1 MRKKNNKLSLIQ
13 ISRAIAIFFV
23 LIGHANGLFYEMF
36 DYDWFNISQWNRT
49 GGVDFF
55 FVVSGFMIYYL
66 YFKNKGN
73 QLKAKEFLLK
83 RLIRIFPLY
92 WLMLFATI
100 ALLYLFPGIHS
111 ENTISLAV
119 FLQNVFLFTTN
130 PLLDV
135 TWSLS
140 YILFFYLVFTSY
152 LFKPEIMKYV
162 IMTWLSTILLT
173 QLISDSNFFL
183 FSVNHI
189 EIFLGCFAAYLVT
202 NIKVRFERTL
212 LMVGLNG
219 FLFLWLNNIY
229 TFLELN
235 ILFMY
240 SVFSMMIILGV
251 TAMDLKRSRKIPTIL
266 SLLGDASY
274 SVYICHGPVIQFYL
288 LLLSKFRIYEQTG
301 LFVYMSFIIFI
312 TTLTCIGI
320 YLLIERAMT
329 NSLRNYVIKRSA
341 SINSMHSP
349 DVERIS

>member
-1 MRKKNNKLSLIQ
+1 MGKNNNKLSLVQ

-23 LIGHANGLFYEMF
+23 LIGHANGLFYNMF

-66 YFKNKGN
+66 YFKNRGN
-73 QLKAKEFLLK
+73 QLKAKDFLIK

-100 ALLYLFPGIHS
+100 ALLYLFPGAHS
-111 ENTISLAV
+111 ENTLTLAV
-119 FLQNVFLFTTN
+119 FLQNLLLFTTN

-152 LFKPEIMKYV
+152 LLRPKIMKYV
-162 IMTWLSTILLT
+162 IIIWLSSILLT
-173 QLISDSNFFL
+173 QLISDSNSFL
-183 FSVNHI
+183 LSVNHI
-189 EIFLGCFAAYLVT
+189 EIYLGCLAAYLVT

-212 LMVGLNG
+212 LLVGLNG

-229 TFLELN
+229 FFLEFNL
-235 ILFMY
+235 LFLY
-240 SVFSMMIILGV
+240 SVFSMMIILGI
-251 TAMDLKRSRKIPTIL
+251 TAMDLQKKRKIPKHL

-274 SVYICHGPVIQFYL
+274 SVYICHGPIIQFFL
-288 LLLSKFRIYEQTG
+288 LLLSKFRFYEKTG
-301 LFVYMSFIIFI
+301 HFIYMSIII
-312 TTLTCIGI
+312 CLTTLTCIGI
-320 YLLIERAMT
+320 YLLVERPMT
-329 NSLRNYVIKRSA
+329 KFLRKYIVKRSA
-341 SINSMHSP
+341 SLHLGQSP
-349 DVERIS
+349 EVEKIS